1 MEQERLAFLALHFV
15 PGIGS
20 ILFKQLISY
29 CGSASQVFKS
39 SKAKLLKIPGIGPV
53 NAESI
58 LTKGTFALAEKE
70 LAQADKENVQLL
82 FYTDKDFPSRLKA
95 IEDSPAILFVKGNV
109 NLNVAKIVGIVGTRK
124 ATAYGK
130 SCVEKIIDDL
140 VPHQTPIISGLAYGI
155 DIHAH
160 KHALKVGLPTIG
172 ILGSG
177 MDVIYPS
184 SHKDTAKKMMET
196 GGLITENIF
205 GTQPDAHNFPAR
217 NRIIAGLCDALI
229 VIEAAEKGGALITAE
244 IANTYNK
251 DVFAVPGNLGQTYSA
266 GCNFLIKTNKAHL
279 FTSVKDL
286 EYIMNWD
293 LSTTKKLFTTSFNE
307 SNLSV
312 EERLVVEALRKREV
326 PVMID
331 QLSIESELPLGILSS
346 LLLSLEFAGLVVS
359 LPGKR
364 YGLTNRSYR

>member
-1 MEQERLAFLALHFV
+1 MAD
-15 PGIGS
+15 
-20 ILFKQLISY
+20 
-29 CGSASQVFKS
+29 
-39 SKAKLLKIPGIGPV
+39 AKV
-53 NAESI
+53 
-58 LTKGTFALAEKE
+58 
-70 LAQADKENVQLL
+70 
-82 FYTDKDFPSRLKA
+82 
-95 IEDSPAILFVKGNV
+95 
-109 NLNVAKIVGIVGTRK
+109 
-124 ATAYGK
+124 
-130 SCVEKIIDDL
+130 
-140 VPHQTPIISGLAYGI
+140 
-155 DIHAH
+155 
-160 KHALKVGLPTIG
+160 
-172 ILGSG
+172 
-177 MDVIYPS
+177 
-184 SHKDTAKKMMET
+184 
-196 GGLITENIF
+196 
-205 GTQPDAHNFPAR
+205 
-217 NRIIAGLCDALI
+217 I

-293 LSTTKKLFTTSFNE
+293 LSTPKKSFTTSFNE

-364 YGLTNRSYR
+364 YGLTNRSYH